1 MDWYLVALLG
11 SIGGVLPDV
20 IKVVN
25 KRTQGRPIY
34 LTDGFY
40 WISLGIL
47 ALLGAVVAAL
57 KGAGDPIEAL
67 ALGAAAPT
75 LLTHALAQEQD
86 AHLGVERSQSRITRI
101 RQWWGA

>member
-1 MDWYLVALLG
+1 MLWYWAAVLG
-11 SIGGVLPDV
+11 GIGGTLPDV
-20 IKVVN
+20 IKIVN
-25 KRTQGRPIY
+25 KRMQGRPTF

-47 ALLGAVVAAL
+47 ALLGAGAAAL

-75 LLTHALAQEQD
+75 LFSRALAQEKD
-86 AHLGVERSQSRITRI
+86 AHLGAAAPESTIRRI
-101 RQWWGA
+101 RQWWGS

>member
-1 MDWYLVALLG
+1 MLWYWAAMLG
-11 SIGGVLPDV
+11 GIGGLLPDV

-25 KRTQGRPIY
+25 LRMQGRPTY

-47 ALLGAVVAAL
+47 ALLGAGAAAL

-75 LLTHALAQEQD
+75 LFSRAFAKKED
-86 AHLGVERSQSRITRI
+86 DHLSAGTPETTVKRI
-101 RQWWGA
+101 RQWWGS